1 MLPIFQFAYAAEFS
15 HRAGFDGV
23 ELHGAHGYLIAQF
36 LASSSNKRTDEYG
49 GNLHNRARFV
59 YEIVE
64 AIRARVKEPK
74 FSIGIKINSAEFQ
87 KGGFQ
92 PEECRDVCAHLE
104 ELGIDFV
111 ELSGG
116 TYEDLGMQVRRESSA
131 KREGQPI
138 SFVSNMVR
146 LLMLARE
153 FLHLSAFFLNF
164 ADVIRPALKKAKL
177 YVSGGFRTAS
187 GMVRAIESGSTDG
200 IGLGRPVCEEP
211 DLPAKLISG
220 EVSSARNTLIDAS
233 DFGLSNAAAGA
244 QINQIALSKTPFR
257 TADQKSV
264 DRFLAVM
271 GEFMQKMQE
280 NAQKGIIEA
289 GFAIMPDDEKNN

>member
-1 MLPIFQFAYAAEFS
+1 M
-15 HRAGFDGV
+15 
-23 ELHGAHGYLIAQF
+23 
-36 LASSSNKRTDEYG
+36 
-49 GNLHNRARFV
+49 
-59 YEIVE
+59 YEIIE
-64 AIRARVKEPK
+64 AIRARVKDPK

-116 TYEDLGMQVRRESSA
+116 TYEDFGVQVRRESSA
-131 KREGQPI
+131 KREGQ
-138 SFVSNMVR
+138 SVSIVVNRVIINM
-146 LLMLARE
+146 LTDE
-153 FLHLSAFFLNF
+153 FLHLTAFFLDF
-164 ADVIRPALKKAKL
+164 ADVVRPALKKAKL
-177 YVSGGFRTAS
+177 YVTGGFRTAA
-187 GMVRAIESGSTDG
+187 GMIRAIENGSTDG

-220 EVSSARNTLIDAS
+220 KVSGARNTLIDPN
-233 DFGLSNAAAGA
+233 DFGLSNGAAGV
-244 QINQIALSKTPFR
+244 QINQLALGKTPLN

-264 DRFLAVM
+264 DRYLAVA
-271 GEFMQKMQE
+271 GAFMQKVQE

-289 GFAIMPDDEKNN
+289 GFPHMPDDQ